1 MRSWVCVATE
11 APVEVLLVAALLPKI
26 EYGMAGQSGWRPEI
40 DEQRAVMVET
50 AE

>member
-1 MRSWVCVATE
+1 MATE
-11 APVEVLLVAALLPKI
+11 APVKVLLVAVLLPGI
-26 EYGMAGQSGWRPEI
+26 EYGMVGLSGWRPEI